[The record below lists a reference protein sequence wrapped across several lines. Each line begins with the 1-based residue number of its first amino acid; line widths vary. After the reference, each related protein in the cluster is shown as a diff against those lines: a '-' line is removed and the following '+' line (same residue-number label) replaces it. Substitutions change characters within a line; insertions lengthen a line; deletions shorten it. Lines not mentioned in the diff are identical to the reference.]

1 MLTTIAFTHGGW
13 FVCGSE
19 YFPSTHLSAGTQY
32 VTTTRLCEKGGSNDN
47 NYGPALPPPLKNTRK
62 RQLCAV
68 VSSNSRQSLPK
79 NWVSNHFILMS
90 TSSSSAA
97 AVADRPQPSP
107 VKLIERLAKGQGL
120 GQGYGAQGM
129 RRANNEVFGKFR
141 SLARVFLCAPQIR
154 HTIVESICAILCCRN

>member
-1 MLTTIAFTHGGW
+1 MFVVQNISHPPTLALGRSMLQPRGSVRREGVMTIIMVPLSHHPSKTHAA
-13 FVCGSE
+13 
-19 YFPSTHLSAGTQY
+19 TSA
-32 VTTTRLCEKGGSNDN
+32 
-47 NYGPALPPPLKNTRK
+47 RK

-97 AVADRPQPSP
+97 AVVADRPQPSP